1 MVLSSDSLIHHLFYS
16 YSPALQDYLQVWCL
30 WRMGRWDCWWSRWWQ
45 HRIQSTLLPTNMLI
59 IKPNLTTV
67 FVLIDHTINHWCQIE
82 NVLCTYYLK
91 SRKQN
96 KSKNIHKYVCP
107 KVKQKMPF
115 QSFYSCGLKLW
126 WLTWF
131 LAQNNTC
138 VNICNTVYAC
148 SLKLMKPTFFIICTV

>member
-1 MVLSSDSLIHHLFYS
+1 
-16 YSPALQDYLQVWCL
+16 
-30 WRMGRWDCWWSRWWQ
+30 MGRWECWWNWRWWQ

-67 FVLIDHTINHWCQIE
+67 FVLIDHTINYWCHIE

-96 KSKNIHKYVCP
+96 KSKNIHKYLCP
-107 KVKQKMPF
+107 KVKQKLPF

-126 WLTWF
+126 WLIWC

-138 VNICNTVYAC
+138 VNICITVYAC
-148 SLKLMKPTFFIICTV
+148 SLSDPPRLKRSALTCSFLQCWISLTLTSHWKSRKIDSF